1 KSGGGGGGGGGGGEE
16 VKSQVLKVLSGIPV
30 NNLELQEAVFD
41 VLVRGYA
48 EPKDGNNDEEVN
60 IPLGQSNGPKNKYAK
75 EVLYRARLR
84 ITYGIQLAGLTI
96 ESPSIPSNRMVVVL
110 DEPSILSS
118 KTLTTGGSDKKIGIL
133 AVKGEGY
140 MSGSVPRG
148 DLDHKI
154 ESYLVKNSSV
164 IGDKLMSELI
174 PSMKVQSEE
183 ILCSLLNPILNDAG
197 MELEIKWN
205 NAPKLYKEDMSL
217 PRAIELPVEKEISQ

>member
-1 KSGGGGGGGGGGGEE
+1 MYNNIARLCGRDGGG
-16 VKSQVLKVLSGIPV
+16 KSQAVKVLTGLSV

-48 EPKDGNNDEEVN
+48 EPKDEDNDEEVN
-60 IPLGQSNGPKNKYAK
+60 VPLGQSSGPKDKYTK
-75 EVLYRARLR
+75 EVLYRARLK
-84 ITYGIQLAGLTI
+84 ITYGIQLSDLTI
-96 ESPSIPSNRMVVVL
+96 ESPSMPSNRMVVVL
-110 DEPSILSS
+110 DEPTMLSS

-133 AVKGEGY
+133 AVKGEGWF
-140 MSGSVPRG
+140 SGSVPRG

-174 PSMKVQSEE
+174 PSMKIQSEE
-183 ILCSLLNPILNDAG
+183 ILCSLLNPILHDAG

-205 NAPKLYKEDMSL
+205 TAPKPYQEGVLS
-217 PRAIELPVEKEISQ
+217 PRTIELPVEKEISQ